1 MGRVA
6 KSLTQDRCYRA
17 YNKEKN
23 NLPENRRQGAKS
35 LWPLLSLL
43 LFVPLPAQAHLPEYF
58 GRKYVLIPA
67 EPAPVY
73 PAEAC
78 GGDRQLMRE
87 DANRLQDELDSALL
101 ESGAYNPSLADPIG
115 ELGKLYSTLCNRPAS
130 LDAYR
135 KALQIVR
142 VNDGLMTPAQI
153 PYLKALADSYQAIG
167 DFESAQQSMRSVFRI
182 HDMGQGKLSEAALTD
197 SLAYFARA
205 RTIFIDPRSRGEM
218 NLFFEAFK
226 DNEYMLEAQLERD
239 NLDYAARES
248 LALSHLRN
256 FYLLLGTD
264 FVLMS
269 GISGDATS
277 PAVDFM
283 QRSQMLTYGK
293 GRKLLEG
300 LLESAVSQPDAIRAM
315 LYFRLGN
322 WQQWNAKWGQACDSY
337 ALAWELAGDEDGVA
351 LREQM
356 ALPAELP
363 EDPEL
368 WLSLLDP
375 EIAVKAVIAADF
387 RVSARGD
394 ISRVDATVEDDGSS
408 GLAGRV
414 GRWLRD
420 SHARPA
426 IVDGACAEGTL
437 QGRRYRLLD

>member
-1 MGRVA
+1 MA
-6 KSLTQDRCYRA
+6 
-17 YNKEKN
+17 
-23 NLPENRRQGAKS
+23 
-35 LWPLLSLL
+35 
-43 LFVPLPAQAHLPEYF
+43 LPAQAHLPEYF
-58 GRKYVLIPA
+58 GRKYVLVAA
-67 EPAPVY
+67 EPSHTAI
-73 PAEAC
+73 AC
-78 GGDRQLMRE
+78 KGDRQAMRAE
-87 DANRLQDELDSALL
+87 ASRLQEELENAVLN
-101 ESGAYNPSLADPIG
+101 SGAYNPGLADPMG
-115 ELGKLYSTLCNRPAS
+115 ELGKLYSALCNHPAS

-167 DFESAQQSMRSVFRI
+167 DFESAQQSLRSVFRI
-182 HDMGQGKLSEAALTD
+182 HDMGQGELSEAALTD

-205 RTIFIDPRSRGEM
+205 RAIFIDPRSRGEM

-226 DNEYMLEAQLERD
+226 DNEHMLEAQLERED
-239 NLDYAARES
+239 LNYAARES

-256 FYLLLGTD
+256 LYLLLGTD

-293 GRKLLEG
+293 GRKLLED

-337 ALAWELAGDEDGVA
+337 AMAWELSAGEDGVA

-356 ALPAELP
+356 SLPAELP

-368 WLSLLDP
+368 WRSLLDP

-394 ISRVDATVEDDGSS
+394 ISRVDATVEEDGSS
-408 GLAGRV
+408 GLAARV

-420 SHARPA
+420 SHSRPA
-426 IVDGACAEGTL
+426 IIDGACVEGELTR
-437 QGRRYRLLD
+437 RRYRLLD

>member
-1 MGRVA
+1 M
-6 KSLTQDRCYRA
+6 S
-17 YNKEKN
+17 
-23 NLPENRRQGAKS
+23 ENRRRV

-43 LFVPLPAQAHLPEYF
+43 LFVTFSAQAHLPEYF
-58 GRKYVLIPA
+58 GRKYVLISEKFSPA
-67 EPAPVY
+67 ARPCE
-73 PAEAC
+73 
-78 GGDRQLMRE
+78 GDRQLMRE
-87 DANRLQDELDSALL
+87 EANRLQDELDTAVL
-101 ESGAYNPSLADPIG
+101 EAGAYNPGLSDPIG
-115 ELGKLYSTLCNRPAS
+115 ELGKLYSSQCNHPAA

-167 DFESAQQSMRSVFRI
+167 DFDSAQQSMRSVFRI
-182 HDMGQGKLSEAALTD
+182 HDMGQGELDAAATSD

-205 RTIFIDPRSRGEM
+205 RSIFIDPRSRGEM

-226 DNEYMLEAQLERD
+226 DNEHMLEAQLERD
-239 NLDYAARES
+239 ELNYAVRES
-248 LALSHLRN
+248 LTLSHLRN
-256 FYLLLGTD
+256 LYLLLGTD

-300 LLESAVSQPDAIRAM
+300 LLESALDQPDAVRAM

-337 ALAWELAGDEDGVA
+337 ALAWDLAADEDGVS

-356 ALPAELP
+356 SQPAELP

-375 EIAVKAVIAADF
+375 DIAVKAVIAADF

-408 GLAGRV
+408 GLAARV

-426 IVDGACAEGTL
+426 IIDGACVEAEL